1 MPKRYNSSF
10 TMFVYVH
17 GHHLL
22 DYYFV
27 ISDSRMSAND
37 WDVVTRSSEVS
48 ALPREPRR
56 RP

>member
-1 MPKRYNSSF
+1 MPKHYNSSF
-10 TMFVYVH
+10 TMFVYVN

-22 DYYFV
+22 EYYFA

-37 WDVVTRSSEVS
+37 FEVVTRGGVS
-48 ALPREPRR
+48 ALPGKPRR

>member
-10 TMFVYVH
+10 TMFVYVN

-22 DYYFV
+22 DYYFA